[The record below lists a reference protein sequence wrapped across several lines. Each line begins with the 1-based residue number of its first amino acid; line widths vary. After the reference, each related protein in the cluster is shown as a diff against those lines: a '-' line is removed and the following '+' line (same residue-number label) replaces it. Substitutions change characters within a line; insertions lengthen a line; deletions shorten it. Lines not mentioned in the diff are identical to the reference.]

1 MFRGEEPELCCSFS
15 DSSKGCRS
23 PPGKAGKSG
32 HDNPNVKLQQE
43 ETAAFKNNL
52 CKVVSEQGEA
62 AAEGSS
68 TFLQFSSK
76 RLDLLPFLYGKEC
89 M

>member
-1 MFRGEEPELCCSFS
+1 MEEPEPHCYFS
-15 DSSKGCRS
+15 DSSKGYQN

-32 HDNPNVKLQQE
+32 RDSSNVKLQEE

-62 AAEGSS
+62 AAEG
-68 TFLQFSSK
+68 
-76 RLDLLPFLYGKEC
+76 
-89 M
+89 